1 MYAYIYIYICIYIY
15 IYIYTHTYI
24 YTYIY
29 SHKYIYTLV
38 KEALSPGRGAR
49 PSGLYNSLPSF
60 YNSTLCMID
69 YM

>member
-1 MYAYIYIYICIYIY
+1 MY
-15 IYIYTHTYI
+15 IYIYTHTHTPTYI

-49 PSGLYNSLPSF
+49 PSGLFNSLSSF
-60 YNSTLCMID
+60 YNNTLCMID